1 MLRRRLLTLFVVIV
15 VMAACSN
22 DTDVPGPN
30 DGSSL
35 NFSPKATIVVD
46 DTGIDPAVTTAR
58 VGDALTVVNR
68 GTRDHGLTSETVD
81 SGTLRPGEST
91 VVFLTQTGTIE
102 LRDRTDRSH
111 TARIEVMAGPD
122 AQ

>member
-1 MLRRRLLTLFVVIV
+1 MLRRRLLTLFALIVVI
-15 VMAACSN
+15 AGCSN

-35 NFSPKATIVVD
+35 NFTPKLTIVVD
-46 DTGIDPAVTTAR
+46 DNGVDPAVTTAH

-68 GTRDHGLTSETVD
+68 GTKDHGLTSETVD

-91 VVFLTQTGTIE
+91 IVFLTQTGTIE
-102 LRDRTDRSH
+102 LRDRADRSH
-111 TARIEVMAGPD
+111 TARIEVTA
-122 AQ
+122 ASQ